1 MSDICSTTPQ
11 FHIRRPQTEKH
22 VDTITI
28 ENQFAWYRR
37 SGIFRVCARGP
48 SVVKQTE
55 RTQEILC
62 FHTFIW
68 RFVDVR
74 FYTSHLEDDSDVL
87 ASNKQITKAQLAHR
101 KPLLNHRDG
110 LNMCQRELCR
120 KKKNA
125 FQFQMFFFFGAE
137 VYGGIKGTGCVF
149 PRVRSLVNKAR
160 LLTSLCV
167 FLWFPTYSDASQCQ
181 IKPSNIHHLTL
192 GRKKEEMP
200 KSPKTRHRSTPH
212 CRRSRRQIQQ
222 TLSSPF
228 RISDWLHN

>member
-87 ASNKQITKAQLAHR
+87 ASNKQITKAQPAHR
-101 KPLLNHRDG
+101 KLLLNHRDG

-125 FQFQMFFFFGAE
+125 FQFQMCF
-137 VYGGIKGTGCVF
+137 
-149 PRVRSLVNKAR
+149 
-160 LLTSLCV
+160 LL
-167 FLWFPTYSDASQCQ
+167 
-181 IKPSNIHHLTL
+181 
-192 GRKKEEMP
+192 R
-200 KSPKTRHRSTPH
+200 
-212 CRRSRRQIQQ
+212 RRSVRQNKRDGVCFP
-222 TLSSPF
+222 SSPF
-228 RISDWLHN
+228 PRK